1 MESPHETAGLGDDYR
16 PRIADRLLA
25 SRLHSMPTVVI
36 EGPRACGK
44 TATAR
49 QQALS
54 EVLFDTDSAARRL
67 AGLSPDLVLDGR
79 EPRLLDEW
87 QTVPDIWN
95 HIRRASDD
103 GRRPG
108 RFILTGS
115 AVPADDVTRHSGAGR
130 ISRVAM
136 RPMTLFESGHSTGDV
151 LLGDLLKS
159 GSVAAAVN
167 ALHLVELIE
176 LTCRGGWPG
185 ILRDD
190 IDTALGFS
198 RGYISEITRADLAD
212 VNGRRRDPARMES
225 LLRSVARNTATEAA
239 LATLAADAGEEQSLH
254 VDTVRGYLRILE
266 RLFVVEDLPAW
277 SVRLRSRTRLRRSAK
292 RHFVDPSLAIAAL
305 RAGPQRLLADLSLF
319 GLLFESLVIRD
330 LRVYAE
336 AHGGDVCHYRD
347 ESGLEV
353 DAIIE
358 AGDGRWIGCEVKLG
372 ALDAVDTAAR
382 SLLKLAERVDVSVVG
397 PPAKLVVITAGGE
410 YAYERADGVAVVPI
424 AALGP

>member
-1 MESPHETAGLGDDYR
+1 VESSHEPAGLGDHYR

-49 QQALS
+49 RQALS
-54 EVLFDTDSAARRL
+54 EVLFDTDRAARRL

-79 EPRLLDEW
+79 KPRLLDEW
-87 QTVPDIWN
+87 QAVPDIWN
-95 HIRRASDD
+95 HVRRASDD

-130 ISRVAM
+130 ISRVQM
-136 RPMTLFESGHSTGDV
+136 RPMTLFESGHSTGAV
-151 LLGDLLKS
+151 SLGDLLMS
-159 GSVAAAVN
+159 GSVAAAVGG
-167 ALHLVELIE
+167 LHLVELIE

-198 RGYISEITRADLAD
+198 RGYISEFTRADIAD
-212 VNGRRRDPARMES
+212 VEGRRRDPARMES
-225 LLRSVARNTATEAA
+225 LLRSVARNTATEAS
-239 LATLAADAGEEQSLH
+239 LATLAADAGEEDSLH
-254 VDTVRGYLRILE
+254 VDTARSYLRMLE
-266 RLFVVEDLPAW
+266 RLFIVEDLPAW

-292 RHFVDPSLAIAAL
+292 RHFVDPSLAVAAL

-330 LRVYAE
+330 LRVYAD

-353 DAIIE
+353 DATVE

-382 SLLKLAERVDVSVVG
+382 NLLKLAERVDASVVG
-397 PPAKLVVITAGGE
+397 PPAKLVVITGVGE

>member
-49 QQALS
+49 QEALS

-130 ISRVAM
+130 ISRIAM
-136 RPMTLFESGHSTGDV
+136 RPMSLFESGHSTGAV
-151 LLGDLLKS
+151 SLGDLLRS
-159 GSVAAAVN
+159 GSVADAGDG
-167 ALHLVELIE
+167 LHLVELIE

-198 RGYISEITRADLAD
+198 RGYISEITRANLAD

-239 LATLAADAGEEQSLH
+239 LATLAADAGEDRSLH
-254 VDTVRGYLRILE
+254 VDTVRGYLRMLE

-292 RHFVDPSLAIAAL
+292 RHFVDPSLAVAAL

-319 GLLFESLVIRD
+319 GLLFESLAIRD
-330 LRVYAE
+330 LRVYAD

-353 DAIIE
+353 DAIVE
-358 AGDGRWIGCEVKLG
+358 AGDGHWIGCEVKLG

-382 SLLKLAERVDVSVVG
+382 SLLKLAERVDISAVG

>member
-49 QQALS
+49 QQAQS
-54 EVLFDTDSAARRL
+54 EVLFDTDRAARRL
-67 AGLSPDLVLDGR
+67 AELSPDLVLDGR

-115 AVPADDVTRHSGAGR
+115 AVPGDDATRHSGAGR
-130 ISRVAM
+130 ISRIAM
-136 RPMTLFESGHSTGDV
+136 RPMSLFESGHSTGAV
-151 LLGDLLKS
+151 SLGDLLRS
-159 GSVAAAVN
+159 GSVAAASDG
-167 ALHLVELIE
+167 LHLVELIE

-198 RGYISEITRADLAD
+198 RGYISEITRVNLPD

-225 LLRSVARNTATEAA
+225 LLRSVARNTATEAS
-239 LATLAADAGEEQSLH
+239 LATLAADAGEERSLH
-254 VDTVRGYLRILE
+254 VDTVRGYLRMLE

-292 RHFVDPSLAIAAL
+292 RHFVDPSLAVAAL

-319 GLLFESLVIRD
+319 GLLFESLAIRD
-330 LRVYAE
+330 LRAYAD
-336 AHGGDVCHYRD
+336 AHGGDVSHYRD

-353 DAIIE
+353 DAIVE
-358 AGDGRWIGCEVKLG
+358 AGDGHWIGCEVKLG

>member
-1 MESPHETAGLGDDYR
+1 MEAQSEPGNHYR

-25 SRLHSMPTVVI
+25 SHLHAMPTVVI
-36 EGPRACGK
+36 EGPRGCGK

-49 QQALS
+49 QQARS
-54 EVLFDTDSAARRL
+54 EVLFDTDLAARRL
-67 AGLSPDLVLDGR
+67 AALSPDLVLDGL

-87 QTVPDIWN
+87 QTAPDIWN
-95 HIRRASDD
+95 HVRRASDD

-115 AVPADDVTRHSGAGR
+115 AVPAGDATRHSGAGR

-136 RPMTLFESGHSTGDV
+136 RPMTLFESGHSSGAV
-151 LLGDLLKS
+151 SLGDLL
-159 GSVAAAVN
+159 GSEPVAAAVEG
-167 ALHLVELIE
+167 LHLVELIE

-185 ILRDD
+185 VLRDD
-190 IDTALGFS
+190 IDTALRFS
-198 RGYISEITRADLAD
+198 RRYVSEITRVDLTGGSA
-212 VNGRRRDPARMES
+212 RRRDPARMAS
-225 LLRSVARNTATEAA
+225 LLRSVARNTATEAS
-239 LATLAADAGEEQSLH
+239 LATLTADAGAEYSLH
-254 VDTVRGYLRILE
+254 VDTARDYLRILQ

-330 LRVYAE
+330 LRVYAG
-336 AHGGDVCHYRD
+336 AHDGDVCHYRD
-347 ESGLEV
+347 ESGLEA
-353 DAIIE
+353 DAIVE
-358 AGDGRWIGCEVKLG
+358 AGNGSWIGCEVELG
-372 ALDAVDTAAR
+372 GLDAIDTAAR
-382 SLLKLAERVDVSVVG
+382 SLLRLAERVDDSAVG
-397 PPAKLVVITAGGE
+397 APAKLVVITAGGE
-410 YAYERADGVAVVPI
+410 YAYDRADGVAVVPV

>member
-1 MESPHETAGLGDDYR
+1 MESPGEPGGSGADYR

-25 SRLHSMPTVVI
+25 SRLHSMAAVVI

-49 QQALS
+49 QQARS
-54 EVLFDTDSAARRL
+54 EVLFDTDLAARRL
-67 AGLSPDLVLDGR
+67 AGLSPDLVLDGP

-87 QTVPDIWN
+87 QTVSDLWN
-95 HIRRASDD
+95 HIRRECDD
-103 GRRPG
+103 GRRSG

-115 AVPADDVTRHSGAGR
+115 AVPADDATRHSGAGR

-136 RPMTLFESGHSTGDV
+136 RPMTLFESGHSTGAV
-151 LLGDLLKS
+151 SLGDLLKS
-159 GSVAAAVN
+159 ESIAVTVDD
-167 ALHLVELIE
+167 LHLLELIE

-190 IDTALGFS
+190 IDTALQFS
-198 RGYISEITRADLAD
+198 RGYVSEITRVDLAD
-212 VNGRRRDPARMES
+212 GNGRRRDPARMAS
-225 LLRSVARNTATEAA
+225 LLRSLARNTATEAS
-239 LATLAADAGEEQSLH
+239 LATLAADAGEEHSLH
-254 VDTVRGYLRILE
+254 VDTVSGYLRVFE

-292 RHFVDPSLAIAAL
+292 RHFVDPSLAVAAL

-319 GLLFESLVIRD
+319 GFLFESLVIRD
-330 LRVYAE
+330 LRVYAD
-336 AHGGDVCHYRD
+336 AHGGEVCHYRD

-353 DAIIE
+353 DAIVE
-358 AGDGRWIGCEVKLG
+358 AGHGNWIGCEVKLG
-372 ALDAVDTAAR
+372 GPQAIDAAAR
-382 SLLKLAERVDVSVVG
+382 SLLKLAERVDTSVVG
-397 PPAKLVVITAGGE
+397 TPAKLAVITAGGK
-410 YAYERADGVAVVPI
+410 YAYDRADGVAVVPI

>member
-1 MESPHETAGLGDDYR
+1 MESPGESGGLRTDYR

-25 SRLHSMPTVVI
+25 SRLHSMPAVVI

-49 QQALS
+49 QQARS
-54 EVLFDTDSAARRL
+54 EVLFDTDLAARRL
-67 AGLSPDLVLDGR
+67 AGLSPDLVLDGP

-95 HIRRASDD
+95 HIRRESDD

-115 AVPADDVTRHSGAGR
+115 AVPADDATRHSGAGR

-136 RPMTLFESGHSTGDV
+136 RPMTLFESGHSTGAV
-151 LLGDLLKS
+151 SLGDLLKS
-159 GSVAAAVN
+159 GSIAVAVDE
-167 ALHLVELIE
+167 LHLLALIE

-185 ILRDD
+185 MLRDD
-190 IDTALGFS
+190 IDTALQFS
-198 RGYISEITRADLAD
+198 RGYISEITRVDLAAGD
-212 VNGRRRDPARMES
+212 GRRLDPARMAS
-225 LLRSVARNTATEAA
+225 LLRSLARNTATEAS
-239 LATLAADAGEEQSLH
+239 LATLAADAGEERSLH
-254 VDTVRGYLRILE
+254 VDTVRGYLRVLE

-292 RHFVDPSLAIAAL
+292 RHFVDPSLAVAAL

-319 GLLFESLVIRD
+319 GFLFESLVIRD
-330 LRVYAE
+330 LRVYAD

-353 DAIIE
+353 DAIVE
-358 AGDGRWIGCEVKLG
+358 AGNGNWIGCEVKLG
-372 ALDAVDTAAR
+372 GPEAIDAAAR
-382 SLLKLAERVDVSVVG
+382 SLLKLVERVDASVVG
-397 PPAKLVVITAGGE
+397 TPAKLAVITAGGK
-410 YAYERADGVAVVPI
+410 YAYDRADGVAVVPI

>member
-1 MESPHETAGLGDDYR
+1 MEPPHESAGLGDDYR

-54 EVLFDTDSAARRL
+54 EVLFDTDSVARRL

-79 EPRLLDEW
+79 EPRLIDEW

-136 RPMTLFESGHSTGDV
+136 RPMTLFESGHSTGNV
-151 LLGDLLKS
+151 SLGDLLKS

-190 IDTALGFS
+190 IETALGFS

-212 VNGRRRDPARMES
+212 VNGRRRDPARMEA
-225 LLRSVARNTATEAA
+225 LLRSVARNTATEAS
-239 LATLAADAGEEQSLH
+239 LATLAADAGEEGSLH
-254 VDTVRGYLRILE
+254 VDTVRGYLRMLE

-292 RHFVDPSLAIAAL
+292 RHLVDPSLAVAAL

-330 LRVYAE
+330 LRVYAD

-353 DAIIE
+353 DAIVE